1 MRITNICGREIKLR
15 SSLLALTY
23 YRQEF
28 GKELLDD
35 FKNLTEL
42 ADNFE
47 EYKANPRNF
56 SFEILRLNDIF
67 QLAYAL
73 NKASV
78 PPSEYFPNFLE
89 WQFDMEVDITDL
101 DWYEAVIKET
111 LDGFFRS
118 GRAIDVKQEATESEP
133 EA

>member
-1 MRITNICGREIKLR
+1 MRVTNICGRELKLR
-15 SSLLALTY
+15 ANLLALTY

-42 ADNFE
+42 AKAFDG
-47 EYKANPRNF
+47 YKKDPKNF
-56 SFEILRLNDIF
+56 SFEDLRLNDMF

-78 PPSEYFPNFLE
+78 PPSEHFPSFLE
-89 WQFDMEVDITDL
+89 WQYDMEVDITEL
-101 DWYEAVIKET
+101 EWYEAVIEET
-111 LDGFFRS
+111 LNGFFRTGKPS
-118 GRAIDVKQEATESEP
+118 KPKQEAGKQEP
-133 EA
+133 KA